1 MPPLLYKD
9 RCKNKLPA
17 ETFGPGC
24 AAYLT
29 YSILLLHTY
38 IVYAVVYY
46 CSAWPEFLNNN
57 SRSHS
62 LETSRELV
70 KAEEGNEKS
79 ILCMMDMPISTW
91 FLKIENFEA
100 KCSNIS
106 NFFDRTHKY
115 YTYREDFLLP
125 PCKKSLKKCEIIF
138 KDLTFF
144 LFVQSLSS
152 YQYKNWKCFLLIE
165 KSYQSTQGWKQ
176 LI

>member
-1 MPPLLYKD
+1 M
-9 RCKNKLPA
+9 
-17 ETFGPGC
+17 
-24 AAYLT
+24 
-29 YSILLLHTY
+29 Y
-38 IVYAVVYY
+38 IVYVVVY

-138 KDLTFF
+138 KNLTFF

-152 YQYKNWKCFLLIE
+152 SQYENWKCFLLIE

-176 LI
+176 